1 MAIATVTIE
10 LCPEDRKRLDDILT
24 ALTNA
29 GTPYPAPAEEKP
41 ATKQPDPQPVETAQ
55 PDPRPEKAPEIPPV
69 ETAQPDPQPEKAPEI
84 PPVET
89 AQPGPQPEKAPEI
102 PPVDRKEVQNAV
114 VKLVAEGKKT
124 ETRKIVKS
132 YANSVTEIPED
143 KLAEVLNALTALG
156 DKL

>member
-10 LCPEDRKRLDDILT
+10 LCPEDRKRLDDILA

-29 GTPYPAPAEEKP
+29 DTPYQAPAAEKP
-41 ATKQPDPQPVETAQ
+41 AAKQPDPQPVETAQ
-55 PDPRPEKAPEIPPV
+55 PD
-69 ETAQPDPQPEKAPEI
+69 
-84 PPVET
+84 
-89 AQPGPQPEKAPEI
+89 PQPEKAPEI

-114 VKLVAEGKKT
+114 VKLVAEGKKA
-124 ETRKIVKS
+124 EAREIVKS